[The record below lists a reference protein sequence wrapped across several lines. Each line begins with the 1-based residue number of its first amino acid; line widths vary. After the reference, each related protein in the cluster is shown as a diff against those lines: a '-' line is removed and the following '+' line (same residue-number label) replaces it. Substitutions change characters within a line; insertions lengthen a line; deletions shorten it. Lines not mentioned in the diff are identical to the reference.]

1 MLCRAL
7 NEGRCQGAVCLETQA
22 FRDAKSGRENRIDKN
37 GNEVLFQKWYNVPI
51 KSDIITVL
59 EINQIIFALM
69 NNILLSH

>member
-1 MLCRAL
+1 MQ
-7 NEGRCQGAVCLETQA
+7 NQG
-22 FRDAKSGRENRIDKN
+22 ENRIDKN